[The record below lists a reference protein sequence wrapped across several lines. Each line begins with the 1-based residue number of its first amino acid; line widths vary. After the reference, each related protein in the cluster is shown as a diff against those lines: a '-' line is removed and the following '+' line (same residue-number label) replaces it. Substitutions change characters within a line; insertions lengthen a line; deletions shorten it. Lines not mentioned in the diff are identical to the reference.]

1 MPGKIILLN
10 GASSSGKSTLALAL
24 QQQLPLPFWHYSID
38 HLCGAG
44 VLPQTRIDSGE
55 FAWNH
60 LREQFFEGFHR
71 SVPAFAGPGNN
82 LVVEHIVETEDW
94 MCRLLEILE
103 GFDVFY
109 VGVHCPLEELE
120 RRERQ
125 RGNRRPGEARADFEV
140 VHTFGVYDFECSS
153 SDAVGA
159 VAAAVVAA
167 WETRLLPSAFTRMRL
182 LRENT
187 AIRAT

>member
-38 HLCGAG
+38 HLCSAG
-44 VLPQTRIDSGE
+44 VLPRARINSGE
-55 FAWNH
+55 FEWKH

-71 SVPAFAGPGNN
+71 SIPAFAGPGNN

-94 MCRLLEILE
+94 MSRLLVVLAD
-103 GFDVFY
+103 FDVFY

-120 RRERQ
+120 LRECRRA
-125 RGNRRPGEARADFEV
+125 NRRKGEARADFAV
-140 VHTFGVYDFECSS
+140 VHTFGTYDFDCSS
-153 SDAVGA
+153 TGAVGA
-159 VAAAVVAA
+159 AAASVVAA
-167 WETRLLPSAFTRMRL
+167 WQARPSPSAFTRM
-182 LRENT
+182 LRSSKT
-187 AIRAT
+187 TRGAT